1 MKKKLE
7 VILVSAILESSKLDI
22 DLVTSSFEAATLIL
36 LKNKK
41 IFEKIP
47 EKVLVTSEELA
58 ATDCE
63 LATTGLTK
71 DLISNF
77 GKDKYDKIE
86 YFKYDGVLIHEGIHA
101 SAFGRMS
108 YIYRTKGIRLYFLK
122 NGDYL
127 LVTPYCY
134 IDHKGFQLTQ
144 EEIYKINFKDLD
156 TQTKINDLLIHI
168 KEYNNKNFYINQ
180 QLIKSLVSVKKK
192 FDKHYFIEYL
202 LTPPDVDEI
211 SDFSKKIKSKLWDIC
226 LSKSFQ
232 KKWGKEIQ
240 ENAMN
245 YLSKLEISPS
255 SGQILNYIKDNI
267 KDNDLNKIME
277 RIDTLEHNI
286 INQKQ
291 DVFEFKPNF
300 NGVGFN
306 VNEIYKRLNRLML

>member
-1 MKKKLE
+1 
-7 VILVSAILESSKLDI
+7 
-22 DLVTSSFEAATLIL
+22 
-36 LKNKK
+36 
-41 IFEKIP
+41 
-47 EKVLVTSEELA
+47 
-58 ATDCE
+58 
-63 LATTGLTK
+63 
-71 DLISNF
+71 
-77 GKDKYDKIE
+77 
-86 YFKYDGVLIHEGIHA
+86 
-101 SAFGRMS
+101 MS